1 MRRGN
6 DACSS
11 KAHRTHSGRGQDN
24 SVTSLIAGATSAK
37 SLLVMNGAGQP
48 FDCAPSIGYD
58 LGRGWPG
65 DADNIPDRGSTCRG
79 R

>member
-1 MRRGN
+1 MTLAPQSLTVLTLDG
-6 DACSS
+6 
-11 KAHRTHSGRGQDN
+11 GQET
-24 SVTSLIAGATSAK
+24 SVTSFIAGAGATSAK
-37 SLLVMNGAGQP
+37 SLLVMNGAGNLLT
-48 FDCAPSIGYD
+48 APRQSGMI